1 MELEGKRA
9 VITGGASGLGEAV
22 ALALAGAG
30 ARVAI
35 LDRRNAPHEGMLSL
49 PCDITRDA
57 EVEAAIDS
65 AVAALGGIDICV
77 NCAGIGGIGP
87 IATPEGPGD
96 MDAFRHVIDVNLL
109 GAVNATRL
117 AAHRMMAN
125 APSGPD
131 GERGIIL
138 NTVSIASYEGQEGMG
153 SYAASKAALAALTL
167 VWARDLSRHG
177 IRCMAIA
184 PGFFETPLTAGIPPA
199 LVDELLETV
208 EFPRRP
214 GRPGEF
220 AELALTIIRS
230 PMLNGEVSRMDG
242 GTRPPARTRWTAGG
256 AL

>member
-1 MELEGKRA
+1 MEPRGKRA
-9 VITGGASGLGEAV
+9 IITGGASGLGEAV
-22 ALALAGAG
+22 ALALAVAG
-30 ARVAI
+30 ARVAV
-35 LDRRNAPHEGMLSL
+35 LDRQRARHEGLLSI

-65 AVAALGGIDICV
+65 ATAALGGIDICV
-77 NCAGIGGIGP
+77 NCAGIGGIEP

-96 MDAFRHVIDVNLL
+96 MAAFRHVIDVNLL
-109 GAVNATRL
+109 GAVNVTRL

-125 APSGPD
+125 APDGPD

-138 NTVSIASYEGQEGMG
+138 NAVSIASFEGQEGMG
-153 SYAASKAALAALTL
+153 PYAASKAALAALTL
-167 VWARDLSRHG
+167 VWARDLSRHA

-184 PGFFETPLTAGIPPA
+184 PGFFETPLTATIPPA

-214 GRPGEF
+214 GRPEEF
-220 AELALTIIRS
+220 ADLALTIIRS
-230 PMLNGEVSRMDG
+230 PMLNGEVIRMDG
-242 GTRPPARTRWTAGG
+242 ATRPPARTRWSAGG